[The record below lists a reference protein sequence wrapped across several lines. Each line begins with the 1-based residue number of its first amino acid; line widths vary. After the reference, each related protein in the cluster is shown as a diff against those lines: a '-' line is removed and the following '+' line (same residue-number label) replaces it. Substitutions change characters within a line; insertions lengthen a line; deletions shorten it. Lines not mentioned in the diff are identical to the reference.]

1 MVLQNIALKKG
12 KEVAGHNLQQWS
24 KRNNGILHRNDE
36 GTRYHSVESSS
47 NKQLREELAK
57 EHVKE
62 LSNKQKAKKEAR
74 EIDKDFFMSVLGS
87 TATKREAK
95 AYLQRFSPP
104 KTSEPRPPT
113 PERKHQTSKPGVN
126 LGVFYAPTAVE
137 GSPKFVQHPYT
148 QKKTESEP
156 QLHVALVKIRAPQ
169 ELDDKTLS
177 GVGRTLSQLA
187 RLGLISVV
195 VVDCDGR
202 TNGASV
208 QTPNWRDLS
217 TQQANRVVTAI
228 DSNNSKGARLVD
240 NVIAVNEESETPK
253 YGSVT
258 QTNAHVILRTLLMT
272 PLKRGIIPVLPTTA
286 YTNLTQTAVPV
297 TGSDTV
303 LALLKELAGLPTE
316 IPYDEDP
323 IEVKKRMEKLRSEIS
338 VDRLIILD
346 PLGGVPTPNRPNGYH
361 VFLNMEQEFEP
372 ARHDLLRGMDS
383 ENTSNIVLTSIKKPS
398 VSGIMKSNPVSK
410 LVEQEFGSLAQEAA
424 TAPDIPSPS
433 KHANSYHLQNL
444 KLARSVLA
452 LLPPSSSA
460 ILTTPDEAANSGRFV
475 PFQPGGVGTR
485 RSRNPLIHNLLT
497 DKPVFSSSL
506 PVGRLGQKT
515 ACSLETF
522 PNPASTV
529 TPTTFAKHGMPITI
543 FPNPVTTRWE
553 PPMSGKPQIALTD
566 PRIDLPRLVHLIDD
580 SFGRKLDVS
589 EYLKRVDGRIAGVII
604 AGEYEG
610 GALLIWELPPGVV
623 DDGSPESRA
632 RMVPYLDKFAVLK
645 RSQGS
650 GGVAD
655 AVFTAMVRDCFP
667 NGVVWRSR
675 TTNVVNKW
683 YFERSRGTWK
693 LPGTGWTM
701 FWTTPDMDRQT
712 FLDYEGVCRG
722 IEPSWADGKK
732 TLD

>member
-1 MVLQNIALKKG
+1 
-12 KEVAGHNLQQWS
+12 
-24 KRNNGILHRNDE
+24 
-36 GTRYHSVESSS
+36 
-47 NKQLREELAK
+47 
-57 EHVKE
+57 
-62 LSNKQKAKKEAR
+62 
-74 EIDKDFFMSVLGS
+74 MSVLGS

-104 KTSEPRPPT
+104 TTPPPT
-113 PERKHQTSKPGVN
+113 PLTPSERKHQTTKPGVN
-126 LGVFYAPTAVE
+126 LGAFYAPSAVE

-148 QKKTESEP
+148 QKYTAPEP

-169 ELDDKTLS
+169 ELEDETLC
-177 GVGRTLSQLA
+177 GIGRTLSQLG

-195 VVDCDGR
+195 VVDCDG
-202 TNGASV
+202 
-208 QTPNWRDLS
+208 QTTDPSCQALNWRDLS
-217 TQQANRVVTAI
+217 TQQANRVVSAI
-228 DSNNSKGARLVD
+228 DSNSDTGARLVD
-240 NVIAVNEESETPK
+240 NVIAVKEESGKPK
-253 YGSVT
+253 YGSLT
-258 QTNAHVILRTLLMT
+258 QSNAHVLLRKLLMT
-272 PLKRGIIPVLPTTA
+272 PLKRGIIPVIPTIA
-286 YTNLTQTAVPV
+286 YTDVTQTAVPV

-303 LALLKELAGLPTE
+303 LALLKELAGIPTQSLH
-316 IPYDEDP
+316 DEDS
-323 IEVKKRMEKLRSEIS
+323 IEVKECLEELRAEIS
-338 VDRLIILD
+338 LDRLIILD

-372 ARHDLLRGMDS
+372 AKQDLLKGMQS
-383 ENTSNIVLTSIKKPS
+383 ENTLQNPTEEPS
-398 VSGIMKSNPVSK
+398 VSDLGMSNPISK
-410 LVEQEFGSLAQEAA
+410 FVEQEFGSL
-424 TAPDIPSPS
+424 TPKRTTTPDSPLKS
-433 KHANSYHLQNL
+433 QHANSYHLQNL
-444 KLARSVLA
+444 ELVRSVLA

-460 ILTTPDEAANSGRFV
+460 ILTTPNEAANSGKSM

-485 RSRNPLIHNLLT
+485 RHRNPLIHNLLT

-506 PVGRLGQKT
+506 PVGRLGPST
-515 ACSLETF
+515 PCSSEAVAT
-522 PNPASTV
+522 PASSI

-543 FPNPVTTRWE
+543 FPNPATTKWE
-553 PPMSGKPQIALTD
+553 PPVSRKPQITLTD
-566 PRIDLPRLVHLIDD
+566 SQIDLPRLVHLIDD
-580 SFGRKLDVS
+580 SFGRKLDVN
-589 EYLKRVDGRIAGVII
+589 EYLRRVDGRIAGVII

-610 GALLIWELPPGVV
+610 GALLTWELPPGVP

-645 RSQGS
+645 KAQGS

-701 FWTTPDMDRQT
+701 FWTTPDMDRRT

-722 IEPSWADGKK
+722 IEPSWADGKAV
-732 TLD
+732 LD